1 MSTTTTEAP
10 AAPKNKRGRES
21 ALDMVRS
28 LGLCMLVVVP
38 IWYLAQP
45 PDSAEQRLRVVD
57 QAPDVQAWQA
67 AAPSPPVPGSVPEG
81 WQPTV
86 SQSVR
91 QPVGLRLGWNTD
103 GGRYVEFA
111 ASTGAAGPFVEQATG
126 STSDEGDVDVA
137 GTTWQ
142 RYVDDEDGS
151 VSLVRRSGE
160 VTVVV
165 GTLRSTATDDE
176 LTALA
181 RAVRP

>member
-1 MSTTTTEAP
+1 MSTTTTQAP
-10 AAPKNKRGRES
+10 AAPSKKRGRES
-21 ALDMVRS
+21 VLDMLRS
-28 LGLCMLVVVP
+28 LGLCLLVVIP

-67 AAPSPPVPGSVPEG
+67 TSPSAPVPGPVPQG

-91 QPVGLRLGWNTD
+91 SPVGLRLGWNTG

-111 ASTGAAGPFVEQATG
+111 ASTGAAGSFVEQATG

-137 GTTWQ
+137 GTAWQ

-151 VSLVRRSGE
+151 VSLVRSAGSI
-160 VTVVV
+160 TVVV
-165 GTLRSTATDDE
+165 GTLRSTATEPE
-176 LTALA
+176 LIALA
-181 RAVRP
+181 RRVRP